1 MRQCLAA
8 GINTEDDT
16 MLYHYKAPNPS
27 IDPNG
32 SLKVAR
38 DAGDPLLLSIMQQ
51 SGVQSHSITL
61 VEDHQETLKDDPT
74 LVSWPAL
81 VIMLLSLAMD
91 MRAADASFAACL
103 VM

>member
-1 MRQCLAA
+1 
-8 GINTEDDT
+8 
-16 MLYHYKAPNPS
+16 MLYHYKAPNPG
-27 IDPNG
+27 IDPSG

-74 LVSWPAL
+74 LVSQLAS
-81 VIMLLSLAMD
+81 VSSKIVQSLAMNI
-91 MRAADASFAACL
+91 RAADASFAASL
-103 VM
+103 IM